1 MATRIESGQIQLSQP
16 GNVPMVQ
23 AQMPTVQPIG
33 FQVAAQEQG
42 RMAQL
47 IQRMSESLFREA
59 GQMAEQEG
67 FRYAAENPLTDEEI
81 ALARDGA
88 ITKPT
93 GRIFDD
99 AFRKARTMQ
108 LASHFEAEGMTNM
121 SRLLPD
127 IEAGRLTSE
136 QVILKLREMN
146 SGFTSSLAKLD
157 PAAAL
162 KFNASMA
169 ASGNT
174 IVRKALETEI
184 RQDRERNRIKFDMYF
199 NDVAKI
205 LQDTI
210 EQNPEQANQL
220 IDMHGAN
227 ISRAALTLGDANM
240 QQEYTAKFRTQA
252 RDAKINVL
260 TKYLT
265 SDQAFLD
272 SPTKVLSWIRMGN
285 IGGRLDPVLKDL
297 QTNDFDAVAKV
308 QANFLTAV
316 AQKNQTEELSRKE
329 RDRAAV
335 AEATP
340 LWSAAMTLPED
351 SPSRRQV
358 LDRLTEIATA
368 NPNAIPLSMLSSLAK
383 PPQEENQAVE
393 FNMRLMIDN
402 NTITA
407 PEQIWQM
414 VAPGSISPK
423 QAITLLGYMNSS
435 DRRQASE
442 RERVISEIAGVP
454 MVPGQPVVLD
464 PKSEEWKRRILINQQ
479 AQVFEQEAAAEGKTL
494 MPMQLRDQLNTWLT
508 SKRNTSEIEAIKKRL
523 QPFEAKAGGAITP
536 DSITTVEK
544 SGKLDSSDMLTV
556 RRLVEQLRQAEMLR

>member
-1 MATRIESGQIQLSQP
+1 
-16 GNVPMVQ
+16 
-23 AQMPTVQPIG
+23 
-33 FQVAAQEQG
+33 
-42 RMAQL
+42 
-47 IQRMSESLFREA
+47 
-59 GQMAEQEG
+59 
-67 FRYAAENPLTDEEI
+67 
-81 ALARDGA
+81 
-88 ITKPT
+88 
-93 GRIFDD
+93 
-99 AFRKARTMQ
+99 
-108 LASHFEAEGMTNM
+108 
-121 SRLLPD
+121 
-127 IEAGRLTSE
+127 
-136 QVILKLREMN
+136 
-146 SGFTSSLAKLD
+146 
-157 PAAAL
+157 
-162 KFNASMA
+162 
-169 ASGNT
+169 
-174 IVRKALETEI
+174 
-184 RQDRERNRIKFDMYF
+184 
-199 NDVAKI
+199 
-205 LQDTI
+205 
-210 EQNPEQANQL
+210 
-220 IDMHGAN
+220 
-227 ISRAALTLGDANM
+227 
-240 QQEYTAKFRTQA
+240 
-252 RDAKINVL
+252 
-260 TKYLT
+260 
-265 SDQAFLD
+265 
-272 SPTKVLSWIRMGN
+272 MGN